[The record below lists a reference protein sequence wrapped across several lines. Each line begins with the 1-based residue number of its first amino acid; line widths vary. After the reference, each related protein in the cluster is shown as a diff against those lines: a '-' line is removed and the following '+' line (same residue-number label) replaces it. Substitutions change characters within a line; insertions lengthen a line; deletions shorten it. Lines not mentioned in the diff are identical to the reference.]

1 MSILALKGLN
11 IMSTSSLL
19 VKFATNRLLS
29 LLNDFVLVTLR
40 SLRFIVSSFHALQ
53 WLDPFTM

>member
-1 MSILALKGLN
+1 MSMLGLKGLN

-29 LLNDFVLVTLR
+29 LLNDFLLLALR
-40 SLRFIVSSFHALQ
+40 SLRFMLF
-53 WLDPFTM
+53 DG